1 MRSAVTTVGKRG
13 REISPSCFCHSQLI
27 LSFPPPL
34 CSSSFLAVHRIWPG
48 PLFSTMMFSRLSDQ
62 TLPNRSL
69 PPSNYFFSLW
79 MSLSVCYFLL
89 LVHLT
94 LWSMSSVSWFSEFF
108 FSLNVLWDYRFYFS
122 LSVVT
127 GFVIISKV
135 YLSRPSKN
143 PLSRPYRGLYCPV
156 PPALQ
161 ECWLFYQHPNVE
173 FWSNSLCVPNIALGF
188 RGDVFMTRTLNAAC
202 RKNAHMRNMA
212 WISNTSLRHKDS
224 VLWAWGYVLLLK

>member
-1 MRSAVTTVGKRG
+1 MRSTVTTVGKRG

-62 TLPNRSL
+62 TLPNCSL
-69 PPSNYFFSLW
+69 PPSNYFFPLW
-79 MSLSVCYFLL
+79 MSLSVCYFLF

-94 LWSMSSVSWFSEFF
+94 LWSMSRVSWFSE
-108 FSLNVLWDYRFYFS
+108 
-122 LSVVT
+122 
-127 GFVIISKV
+127 
-135 YLSRPSKN
+135 
-143 PLSRPYRGLYCPV
+143 SRPYSGLYCPV

-188 RGDVFMTRTLNAAC
+188 RSDVFMTRTLNAAC

-212 WISNTSLRHKDS
+212 WIGNTSLRHKDS
-224 VLWAWGYVLLLK
+224 VLRAWGYVLLLK

>member
-1 MRSAVTTVGKRG
+1 MRSTVTTVGKRG

-69 PPSNYFFSLW
+69 PPSNYFFPSGCHC
-79 MSLSVCYFLL
+79 LSA
-89 LVHLT
+89 T
-94 LWSMSSVSWFSEFF
+94 FSFWYIWLFGAWAGYPDFQKF
-108 FSLNVLWDYRFYFS
+108 FSLTVLYDYRFYFS
-122 LSVVT
+122 LSAVT
-127 GFVIISKV
+127 GFVFISKA

-143 PLSRPYRGLYCPV
+143 PLSRPYRGLYCPIL
-156 PPALQ
+156 PALQ

-212 WISNTSLRHKDS
+212 WIGNTSLRRKDS
-224 VLWAWGYVLLLK
+224 VLRAWGYVLLLK